1 MKRKDKV
8 TSYFLCLSAAPP
20 RKHCTWVSGDW
31 HRKSHTPEPF
41 CSQSLLVASPAGTCC
56 PHTAQIFLYTIP
68 AAWLCLSVSPASVC
82 ISHPA
87 AMCQIVYS
95 VPLYSLWDVV
105 CLCLHRSGACSCAAI
120 IRAFVLTFSS
130 QWWIHSSL
138 PLPLC
143 VRGTYPFGILVI
155 LHIVGLLQ
163 GRPRQVLVEQTWSS
177 PPKQNTLSNDNWQ
190 P

>member
-95 VPLYSLWDVV
+95 VPLYSLQP
-105 CLCLHRSGACSCAAI
+105 ASCGMWFAYASI
-120 IRAFVLTFSS
+120 DLVPVHVLPLLDG
-130 QWWIHSSL
+130 WIHSSL